1 MHRPER
7 IMRVAMTMTDG
18 AIQGKSSVDFEKA
31 EALADNRLQNPMRGG
46 VCVFHRTGGVGG
58 HTDKAFPA
66 TMIYDRF
73 LRVIRHHFAWGGG
86 KIIWGSLATE
96 FGRLADMLVKRAND
110 RIPLTSAA
118 ETAHRP
124 ATVERYKLGMNK
136 DLAHAA
142 AFRRVGWTRD
152 LAPLAP
158 QADGARKVAYQSAA
172 RQRFFEVF
180 GIVYWAIKARIVE
193 TMDNARIAAV
203 ANGACPWV
211 VQ

>member
-1 MHRPER
+1 M
-7 IMRVAMTMTDG
+7 
-18 AIQGKSSVDFEKA
+18 
-31 EALADNRLQNPMRGG
+31 
-46 VCVFHRTGGVGG
+46 
-58 HTDKAFPA
+58 
-66 TMIYDRF
+66 
-73 LRVIRHHFAWGGG
+73 
-86 KIIWGSLATE
+86 
-96 FGRLADMLVKRAND
+96 KRAND
-110 RIPLTSAA
+110 RIPLISAA

-158 QADGARKVAYQSAA
+158 KADGTRKVAYQSVA

-193 TMDNARIAAV
+193 TMDSARIAAI
-203 ANGACPWV
+203 ANGASGTNNTDEM
-211 VQ
+211 